1 MALVLAD
8 RVKDTTTSTGT
19 GTITLA
25 GAPPAGFQSFAV
37 IGNANTTYYTIA
49 GGSQWEVGIGT
60 YTSSGTTLS
69 RDTVLS
75 SSSGTSLVD
84 FSAGT
89 KDVFVTYPAEQ
100 AVYEDASGNININI
114 TGSAANL
121 AGGASGSIPYQ
132 SGANATTFLA
142 SGTGVLVNS
151 AGNPSYS
158 MTPSLTQVTV
168 AGNPSTDLQVAT
180 KQYVD
185 GLVSS
190 GITYHEPVKYEVP
203 STTGNLTALYNQP
216 GGAGVGVGA
225 TLTNNGTKAA
235 FAPDGP
241 TASVNDRVLIYN
253 QTNAFENGVYTVTTV
268 GTPDPGG
275 TNWVLTRATDA
286 DTYGLKS
293 PNSLGNGDAFYI
305 TAGDTGAG
313 ETYVVNTVGTI
324 TFGTT
329 AITFVQISDST
340 LYTAGNGLQL
350 TSGTVFSLISP
361 VVTSNGGTGLT
372 SFTSGGAVYAT
383 STSALTTGTLPV
395 ASGGTGATTLTG
407 VIKGNGTSAFTAS
420 AVALGSE
427 VSGTLPVG
435 NGGTGATT
443 LTANNVLLG
452 NGASALQVVAP
463 GTTGNVLTSNG
474 TTWISQAGAAAASVQ
489 EFSSSGTWTKPSGAQ
504 FVLVEVWGAGGGGGR
519 PRAGT
524 PSANSAGGGG
534 GGGAYNY
541 STFLASELPSS
552 VTVTIGAGGTG
563 ATSNASNGGI
573 GGSTTFGT
581 FVTSYGGGGGAG
593 TVASNQFNN
602 GGSGGGTLGAG
613 TTATNGTTG
622 AFLGGEPRL
631 NNDGTTTGVVIR
643 AGQFGGGAGG
653 GGITGISGTFVNGA
667 PSGFG
672 GGGGGACQCF
682 SSAAGNGGSSSDGG
696 GGGGAGGGRGAG
708 VDFSAGT
715 GGSSTGTSGGGGA
728 NGNSSS
734 FAGSTGGFRQ
744 GGGGGYG
751 ELITGFQT
759 YSVTNNGAEVV
770 ALGNG
775 FVSSFNQGFLFVS
788 SNGLSSYTAYPV
800 SGSFSFSTSNI
811 VYDGSKYVIYSGAT
825 IRSTTNFTAFTTHTT
840 PPDSATACSRGF
852 RYLNGLYFA
861 CRDTDLYYSS
871 DLTTWTRCNVN
882 GGSAIDIRGVAFDGT
897 RYYALAQAT
906 SNANVYVSTT
916 LTSGWVANNSG
927 ASNPRGIDAKA
938 GELVVSSGLTP
949 FARYSTNNGS
959 TWNNVP
965 TTLTTAWNVQY
976 LNGFLIIT
984 GNANANLY
992 YTFSVAAGFTTA
1004 SDPAT
1009 AYWYNDAVYNGTRY
1023 VFSGLESSGGSG
1035 SANMVIASTAVGG
1048 SYTWQSS
1055 SAYAPT
1061 GGAGGAGG
1069 IGGGGGGGG
1078 GFGNSTTGNGGTG
1091 GVGYCR
1097 VYTW

>member
-25 GAPPAGFQSFAV
+25 GAPPAGFQSFAA
-37 IGNANTTYYTIA
+37 IGNGNTTYYTIA

-89 KDVFVTYPAEQ
+89 KDVFVTYPAERS
-100 AVYEDASGNININI
+100 VYEDASGNININI

-190 GITYHEPVKYEVP
+190 GITYHAPVKYEVP
-203 STTGNLTALYNQP
+203 STTGNLNALYNQP

-407 VIKGNGTSAFTAS
+407 VLKGNGTSAFTAS

-463 GTTGNVLTSNG
+463 GTAGNVLTSNG
-474 TTWISQAGAAAASVQ
+474 TTWSSTAPAAPGGPTLTAVASGSLSDGSRVIINADGTVSVVALTAANPPVVGTPAVFRSNTTEFISATYDANAQKVVIAYQDFSASRQGTAVVGTVSGTTISFGTPVVFSGAETNSIAVVYNAIAQKVVVAYRSVPDSNWGLAKVGTISGTSISFGGVAVFATSNSTLISAAYDANAQRVVISYENVDNSSFGTAVVGTVSGTTISFGTPVVFRSASVAFGAGIPITYDVNAQ
-489 EFSSSGTWTKPSGAQ
+489 KVVIAFRDNGSGSTARAIVGTVSGTSISFGALSSTFSSGSAFALSATYDANTQKVLIAYRDGGNSFFGTVNVGTVSGTSISLGARVVFASTRVDYTSFAYDTNSQRAVIVYQDFTNSSSITAIAGTVSGTSMSFGTTVLLGSATSSGTQIISATYDSAQ
-504 FVLVEVWGAGGGGGR
+504 QQVVA
-519 PRAGT
+519 
-524 PSANSAGGGG
+524 
-534 GGGAYNY
+534 AYR
-541 STFLASELPSS
+541 
-552 VTVTIGAGGTG
+552 
-563 ATSNASNGGI
+563 
-573 GGSTTFGT
+573 
-581 FVTSYGGGGGAG
+581 
-593 TVASNQFNN
+593 NN
-602 GGSGGGTLGAG
+602 
-613 TTATNGTTG
+613 TN
-622 AFLGGEPRL
+622 
-631 NNDGTTTGVVIR
+631 
-643 AGQFGGGAGG
+643 
-653 GGITGISGTFVNGA
+653 
-667 PSGFG
+667 SGFG
-672 GGGGGACQCF
+672 TAAVIQTATTNLTSENFIGF
-682 SSAAGNGGSSSDGG
+682 SNAAYTNG
-696 GGGGAGGGRGAG
+696 
-708 VDFSAGT
+708 
-715 GGSSTGTSGGGGA
+715 
-728 NGNSSS
+728 
-734 FAGSTGGFRQ
+734 
-744 GGGGGYG
+744 
-751 ELITGFQT
+751 QT
-759 YSVTNNGAEVV
+759 
-770 ALGNG
+770 
-775 FVSSFNQGFLFVS
+775 
-788 SNGLSSYTAYPV
+788 
-800 SGSFSFSTSNI
+800 
-811 VYDGSKYVIYSGAT
+811 AT
-825 IRSTTNFTAFTTHTT
+825 IQI
-840 PPDSATACSRGF
+840 
-852 RYLNGLYFA
+852 
-861 CRDTDLYYSS
+861 
-871 DLTTWTRCNVN
+871 V
-882 GGSAIDIRGVAFDGT
+882 GSVDD
-897 RYYALAQAT
+897 AQ
-906 SNANVYVSTT
+906 
-916 LTSGWVANNSG
+916 
-927 ASNPRGIDAKA
+927 
-938 GELVVSSGLTP
+938 SGLTP
-949 FARYSTNNGS
+949 GQSYYVQSDGTLGLTPGTPSVFAG
-959 TWNNVP
+959 
-965 TTLTTAWNVQY
+965 TA
-976 LNGFLIIT
+976 
-984 GNANANLY
+984 
-992 YTFSVAAGFTTA
+992 VAATKIIVKG
-1004 SDPAT
+1004 
-1009 AYWYNDAVYNGTRY
+1009 
-1023 VFSGLESSGGSG
+1023 
-1035 SANMVIASTAVGG
+1035 
-1048 SYTWQSS
+1048 
-1055 SAYAPT
+1055 
-1061 GGAGGAGG
+1061 
-1069 IGGGGGGGG
+1069 
-1078 GFGNSTTGNGGTG
+1078 
-1091 GVGYCR
+1091 
-1097 VYTW
+1097 